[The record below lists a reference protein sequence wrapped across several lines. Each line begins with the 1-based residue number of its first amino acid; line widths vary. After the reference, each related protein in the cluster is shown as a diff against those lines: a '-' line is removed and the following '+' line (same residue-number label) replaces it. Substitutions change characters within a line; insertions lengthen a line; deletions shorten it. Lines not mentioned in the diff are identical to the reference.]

1 MLRALGGLGF
11 EPAAFLLLG
20 EIGLRDGNRARDEQ
34 NHRQRQREKANRRRQ
49 AVKRGA
55 RAAMAAGRFLL
66 RFNRQGADGAPRD
79 GRPFRQSVV
88 GKTRGLRRPSAPNR
102 RAGNGGLQQ
111 RIHLSVRLLD
121 GTVGIN
127 DGVCAADLFIR
138 RHLRIN
144 AALGLLAAQPVALE
158 KALNL
163 RFPRRADD
171 PDGIEHGF
179 HSALEQ
185 QRNVADDDL
194 PRRVEAVEL
203 TPDFRKDHRVEN
215 GIERFALLR
224 VGKDELAELCAV
236 ERRAGKH
243 VVAERPA
250 DFGQRRAAVGS
261 QRAGNRIRIDD
272 ETPLLPEILADGAFS
287 AGDGTGQTDFHRCPP
302 RGGVRWERWGFA
314 PSPTGNPRF
323 PDFPHK

>member
-11 EPAAFLLLG
+11 EPAALLLLG

-55 RAAMAAGRFLL
+55 RAAMAARRFFL
-66 RFNRQGADGAPRD
+66 RFNRQGADGAPWD

-88 GKTRGLRRPSAPNR
+88 EKTRGLRRPSAPNR
-102 RAGNGGLQQ
+102 RAGNGGFEQ
-111 RIHLSVRLLD
+111 RVHLSMRLLD
-121 GTVGIN
+121 GTVSIN
-127 DGVCAADLFIR
+127 DGVCTADLFIR

-163 RFPRRADD
+163 RFTRCADD
-171 PDGIEHGF
+171 PDGIKHGF
-179 HSALEQ
+179 HSAFEQ

-215 GIERFALLR
+215 GVERFALLR

-236 ERRAGKH
+236 KRCAGKY
-243 VVAERPA
+243 VVAEYAA
-250 DFGQRRAAVGS
+250 DFGQRHAAVGG

-272 ETPLLPEILADGAFS
+272 ETTLLPEILADGAFS
-287 AGDGTGQTDFHRCPP
+287 AGDGTGQTDFHKCPP
-302 RGGVRWERWGFA
+302 RGGGTLGTLR
-314 PSPTGNPRF
+314 PCPR
-323 PDFPHK
+323 PHRKPEVSGLPA